1 VSGIQGKTPSPYP
14 GTFWFIIRIVLTK
27 MAANRNLLKN
37 LVLKDLKHRY
47 VGSVG
52 GFLWSVVHPLVQLAV
67 YSFAIEIVFKMKS
80 TPDHDGGTNF
90 PIFIFCGLLPWLLFS
105 DTIMRSCVSITEN
118 TQLITKTII
127 PAEILPL
134 AITVSNLVHHLIG
147 LSILLT
153 VLVVF
158 FHLHLSVFFILL
170 YMPMLLLFA
179 QGLGW
184 IVAGLQVF
192 LRDTSQALQIVL
204 FIWWWL
210 TPLMYAVDT
219 LPERFQRLVQLNPMA
234 TIVTGYRN
242 SLLHLKQPEPAVI
255 VIIFMTSVGVFLIGG
270 YLFRQ
275 AKPAFPDVL

>member
-1 VSGIQGKTPSPYP
+1 
-14 GTFWFIIRIVLTK
+14 VLTRL
-27 MAANRNLLKN
+27 AASRNLLKN

-67 YSFAIEIVFKMKS
+67 YSFAFEIVFKMRL

-90 PIFIFCGLLPWLLFS
+90 PVFIFCGLLPWLLFS
-105 DTIMRSCVSITEN
+105 DTLMRSCMSITEN
-118 TQLITKTII
+118 AQLITKTVI

-134 AITVSNLVHHLIG
+134 SITVSNLVHHLIG

-153 VLVVF
+153 VLIAF
-158 FHLHLSVFFILL
+158 FHVHVSVFFILI
-170 YMPMLLLFA
+170 YMPILLLLA
-179 QGLGW
+179 QGLAW

-204 FIWWWL
+204 FVWWWL
-210 TPLMYAVDT
+210 TPLMYAMDS
-219 LPERFQRLVQLNPMA
+219 LPERFRRLVQLNPMA

-242 SLLHLKQPEPAVI
+242 SLLHLQQPEPVAVLLVFLASI
-255 VIIFMTSVGVFLIGG
+255 GVFILGG
-270 YLFRQ
+270 LLFRQ